1 MASSVTTGSLVFER
15 HVGHVH
21 KYHWPA
27 IQLNFWMLIMLV
39 VSCTVIGIFATF
51 IQIQQTLLLDIP
63 W

>member
-15 HVGHVH
+15 RSGHVH

-27 IQLNFWMLIMLV
+27 IQLNFWMLVMTV
-39 VSCTVIGIFATF
+39 VACTVIGIFATF
-51 IQIQQTLLLDIP
+51 IQIQQTLLLAIP